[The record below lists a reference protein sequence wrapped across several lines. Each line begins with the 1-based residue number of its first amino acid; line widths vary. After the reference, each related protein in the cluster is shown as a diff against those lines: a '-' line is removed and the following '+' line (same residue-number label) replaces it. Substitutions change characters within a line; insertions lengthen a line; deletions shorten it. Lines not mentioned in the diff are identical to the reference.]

1 VKNMLGWLG
10 IYGSFMKAAVRSQL
24 AHRSAYWAG
33 IVAQWLS
40 YGATFGTLFIMT
52 RTFKSLAGWAPE
64 EILFLYSVYLLSY
77 AIAASFFFNPC
88 THLAEKIR
96 TGEFDSALTKPISP
110 FGHEFCMGF
119 NFGYVSHIT
128 LSVGVI
134 VFAASRV
141 GLRLDLPGILF
152 CILMFFGAVLVQA
165 ALLIFT
171 SAFSFFLISDNPFFG
186 ILSTIRDFVNY
197 PLRIYPAAIQIVLT
211 FIIPAAFINFFP
223 AAAILGKDPGLF
235 FPLNPAAATPLAGI
249 VLFVLSV
256 LFWNWALSKYQSTG
270 S

>member
-1 VKNMLGWLG
+1 MLGWLG

-52 RTFKSLAGWAPE
+52 STFKSLAGWAPE
-64 EILFLYSVYLLSY
+64 EILFLYGVYLLSY
-77 AIAASFFFNPC
+77 AVAASFFFNPC
-88 THLAEKIR
+88 INLADKIR
-96 TGEFDSALTKPISP
+96 TGEFDSALTKPLSP
-110 FGHEFCMGF
+110 FVHEFCMGF
-119 NFGYVSHIT
+119 NFAYVSHIT
-128 LSVGVI
+128 LSAGVI
-134 VFAASRV
+134 VFAAFRV

-171 SAFSFFLISDNPFFG
+171 SAFSFFLISDNPFFD
-186 ILSTIRDFVNY
+186 ILFTIKNFMNY
-197 PLRIYPAAIQIVLT
+197 PLGIYPAALQLVLT
-211 FIIPAAFINFFP
+211 FLVPIAFMNFFP
-223 AAAILGKDPGLF
+223 AAAILGKDPGLSF
-235 FPLNPAAATPLAGI
+235 SLNSAIATPLAGI

-256 LFWNWALSKYQSTG
+256 WFWNWALAKYQSTG